1 MVPRPY
7 TVSKKSNNKNRENN
21 YNDEN
26 KIQKI
31 HISKKDANFPS
42 SYIEFNNEI
51 IKYHLMKN
59 KIYILCLSSDGKL
72 SIYNIL
78 KCEKIFEIPIQEDF
92 NTNFQKMVDII
103 NQYDN
108 TTLKSWFTID
118 IKLGIITITFN
129 KNNVFNNMFN
139 FDPDYLEKIIEK
151 TENFKNLINAK
162 HFTFS
167 NAQNETSNKPN
178 STNVSLK
185 NNSSCGNFDNKTT
198 ISTKNSLNNDNPS
211 GSFNKKETGMSNSLK
226 IHNLGQ
232 SFIKSL
238 FDTFVKDVLFEI
250 KDYLQKTFYDR
261 KGLLNENF
269 YENLKNN
276 SCCGSDIK
284 ININDDIYIFS
295 SEDEYIKSFSHFK
308 EFKNFIKN
316 IDFIRDHTPIEN
328 VIKR

>member
-1 MVPRPY
+1 MVPRPS
-7 TVSKKSNNKNRENN
+7 TTSKKPNNKNRENYDN
-21 YNDEN
+21 EEN

-31 HISKKDANFPS
+31 HVSKKDANFPS
-42 SYIEFNNEI
+42 SSIEFNNEI

-59 KIYILCLSSDGKL
+59 KIYILCLSSDGKF

-78 KCEKIFEIPIQEDF
+78 KCEKIFEIPIEEDF
-92 NTNFQKMVDII
+92 NTNFQKMIEII
-103 NQYDN
+103 NQYDS

-139 FDPDYLEKIIEK
+139 FDTDYMENIIEK
-151 TENFKNLINAK
+151 TENFKNPINPK

-167 NAQNETSNKPN
+167 TAQSETSKSPN
-178 STNVSLK
+178 STSNSFK
-185 NNSSCGNFDNKTT
+185 NNSSSGNFDNKAT

-211 GSFNKKETGMSNSLK
+211 GSFIKKETGMSSLK

-261 KGLLNENF
+261 KGFLNENF

-276 SCCGSDIK
+276 SCCNSEVK

-295 SEDEYIKSFSHFK
+295 CEDEVIKSFAHFK
-308 EFKNFIKN
+308 EYKNYIKN
-316 IDFIRDHTPIEN
+316 IDFVRDHSPVEN
-328 VIKR
+328 VIKK